1 MRIAKPLHA
10 PTIAADQR
18 GVVVAYA
25 AIVPL
30 LLCAAVSASD
40 LAARQTTAAL
50 LVVVVIVAAAATGI
64 RAAGVTA
71 TLSGTLWF
79 DYFLT
84 APTGSFSI
92 DGAGDVQ
99 TAVLLLVVGLTVTEL
114 AVRRRA
120 PSGS

>member
-1 MRIAKPLHA
+1 MRIARPLHA

-18 GVVVAYA
+18 GTVVAYA

-30 LLCAAVSASD
+30 LLCAAVAAAD
-40 LAARQTTAAL
+40 LAAEQATGAL

-71 TLSGTLWF
+71 TLSGALWF

-84 APTGSFSI
+84 EPTGSFAI
-92 DGAGDVQ
+92 HGAGDVQ
-99 TAVLLLVVGLTVTEL
+99 TAVLLVLVGLTVTEL
-114 AVRRRA
+114 AVRRRG